1 MSGFPIE
8 KHRVKFRVLSRD
20 NLEAIHL
27 ATLEILERTGVK
39 VYSEKILKMLD
50 EAGCVV
56 DFEKQSALIPSYLV
70 NEALMKKG
78 SVRLYARNPKY
89 DVQLDGRHVHINT
102 DGIGVNTLDLE
113 TGQRRPSTRD
123 DIKKSAII
131 ADALDDIHVYWPM
144 VSALNIPA
152 QIRHLHEIAT
162 SFENTEKH
170 VQIETTTQPE
180 EAKYI
185 IDIAAAVAGGED
197 ELRERPVLS
206 SLHCSFA
213 PLQHGGRDTE
223 AALEFAKA
231 GVPVAFMGMP
241 QAGATGPV
249 TLAGSI
255 VVNNAEVLSALVI
268 SQLAWPGAPV
278 IYGAGAAAFDMR
290 TGSRAAGGPEHGLMD
305 AALGELAKYYRMSS
319 IVGGFSANANVPG
332 GQACYEKIMSGLP
345 PFLSGCDLIV
355 GIGLIEDCA
364 TLPFEQIII
373 DVEIVKMIHRLAQ
386 GIEVKDETLALDV
399 IDKVGPSGHYL
410 SERHTR
416 EYFRKEHFIPEITDR
431 RAYESW
437 LKDGAKT
444 IVDRAKESVRTI
456 LREHRPVPL
465 GKDISQ
471 QVMTIIE
478 KADKKLAK
486 AETTSH

>member
-8 KHRVKFRVLSRD
+8 KHWIKFRVLSRD

-27 ATLEILERTGVK
+27 ATLDILERTGVK
-39 VYSEKILKMLD
+39 VYSQKILKMLD

-56 DFEKQSALIPSYLV
+56 DFRKQSALIPPYLV

-78 SVRLYARNPKY
+78 SVTLYARNPKY
-89 DVQLDGRHVHINT
+89 DVKLDGRHVHINT
-102 DGIGVNTLDLE
+102 DGTGTNTLDLE
-113 TGQRRPSTRD
+113 TGQRRPSVRD
-123 DIKKSAII
+123 DIEKSAII
-131 ADALDDIHVYWPM
+131 ADALDEIHVYWPM
-144 VSALNIPA
+144 VSALDIPA
-152 QIRHLHEIAT
+152 HIRHLHELAT

-197 ELRERPVLS
+197 ELRKRPVLS

-213 PLQHGGRDTE
+213 PLQHGGGDTE

-231 GVPVAFMGMP
+231 GIPVAFMGMP

-278 IYGAGAAAFDMR
+278 IYGAGVAAFDMKAC
-290 TGSRAAGGPEHGLMD
+290 SRAGGGPEHGLMD
-305 AALGELAKYYRMSS
+305 AALGELAKYYGMPS

-364 TLPFEQIII
+364 TLSFEQIII
-373 DVEIVKMIHRLAQ
+373 DVEIVKMIYRLAQ
-386 GIEVKDETLALDV
+386 GIEVKDETLALEV
-399 IDKVGPSGHYL
+399 IDKVGPGGHYL

-416 EYFRKEHFIPEITDR
+416 EYFRKEHFIPKITDR

-444 IVDRAKESVRTI
+444 IVDRAKESVKTI
-456 LREHRPVPL
+456 LKEHHPTPL
-465 GKDISQ
+465 AKDIRQ
-471 QVMTIIE
+471 QVITIIE

-486 AETTSH
+486 AKATSY